1 MRNES
6 GFTLI
11 ESLLAI
17 SILSIVAVQI
27 LNVQSSS
34 ISVTQN
40 SRDNMRATWAL
51 RSAISQIE
59 YALDA
64 LGPKGLVR
72 EASFPWSLDPAF
84 TTIVKVEDTPLEASR
99 LLMTAMKLGGAA
111 SAGPEGEDEGDGK
124 DAAGGF
130 KEIGQM
136 LDSQVPKDMYRT
148 ANVVVSWKEGDST
161 RSIEG
166 GMLVID
172 AEQLNIMKKMGES
185 MGALQGLMGGGGA
198 GEGNEGG
205 GPNGQEGGGPGGQGG
220 GGPGGQGGG
229 DGN

>member
-1 MRNES
+1 MRNEH

-34 ISVTQN
+34 ISVTQS
-40 SRDNMRATWAL
+40 SRDNMRATWAM
-51 RSAISQIE
+51 RSALSQIE

-64 LGPKGLVR
+64 LGPKGLPR
-72 EASFPWSLDPAF
+72 DGTFAWSLDPAF
-84 TTIVKVEDTPLEASR
+84 TTTVKVEDTPLEASR
-99 LLMTAMKLGGAA
+99 LLSTAMKLGGAA
-111 SAGPEGEDEGDGK
+111 APGGEDDEDGEG
-124 DAAGGF
+124 AAGGF

-148 ANVVVSWKEGDST
+148 VNVVVSWKEGDTT

-166 GMLVID
+166 GMLAID
-172 AEQLNIMKKMGES
+172 SEQLNIMKKLGEG
-185 MGALQGLMGGGGA
+185 MGALQGLMGGGGSG
-198 GEGNEGG
+198 GENSGG
-205 GPNGQEGGGPGGQGG
+205 GQQDDQGG
-220 GGPGGQGGG
+220 GSE
-229 DGN
+229 N